1 MSLSQRI
8 GDGVAL
14 VGALL
19 AFAFGAYLLLVGSEL
34 LYVLDDGPVIT
45 THSPTL
51 AGLIPVGIGVVAI
64 WAVARQRTRG
74 YWLAAAL
81 ASAAAVLFLFS
92 ISLPLAVIALLLLL
106 AAAIRVGLR
115 ADSASHPDEREDHL
129 VGSADHLRRQPYR
142 PRQ

>member
-1 MSLSQRI
+1 MSLGQRI

-19 AFAFGAYLLLVGSEL
+19 AFGFGAYLLLVGSES
-34 LYVLDDGPVIT
+34 LYVLDGGPVTT

-81 ASAAAVLFLFS
+81 ATAAAVLFLFS
-92 ISLPLAVIALLLLL
+92 ISLQLAAIALLLLL
-106 AAAIRVGLR
+106 AAVSRTIAARGIRGR
-115 ADSASHPDEREDHL
+115 WRRMAADELSGKRDIPER
-129 VGSADHLRRQPYR
+129 
-142 PRQ
+142 

>member
-1 MSLSQRI
+1 MSLGQRI
-8 GDGVAL
+8 SDGLAL

-19 AFAFGAYLLLVGSEL
+19 GFAFAAYLLLVGPESM
-34 LYVLDDGPVIT
+34 YVLDDGPVMT

-51 AGLIPVGIGVVAI
+51 AGLFPMGVGVVAI

-81 ASAAAVLFLFS
+81 ATAAAMLFLFS

-106 AAAIRVGLR
+106 AAFIRTVATR
-115 ADSASHPDEREDHL
+115 DIARH
-129 VGSADHLRRQPYR
+129 
-142 PRQ
+142 